1 MIKLDIETMVLP
13 PNIARQVDQWT
24 TKVQIAEGVKSST
37 NLSID
42 TGELDQLNSDI
53 GDTMAKLKNA
63 MLEEEEEVQPPTPPN
78 RIKVTPIKDEERKV
92 DVPLEDLFAK
102 PKKKQKQPKPPKE
115 KKPSIFAK
123 KPKHVQ
129 EEEDTIL
136 TPPEPKEKKPSLFS
150 KKSKP
155 KKEEEDTLLTP
166 KEKPKKAS
174 LFARKP
180 KLSSLDSAFDFP
192 EDIELEKVS
201 GEDYTSP
208 NEDDYDEGEE
218 EVSPTIL
225 NTVETMSSNYK
236 YAANSTGTI
245 QSTRGKKNQGGEE

>member
-53 GDTMAKLKNA
+53 GDTMTRLKNA
-63 MLEEEEEVQPPTPPN
+63 MIEGEEEAQTHTPPN
-78 RIKVTPIKDEERKV
+78 RIKVTPIKDDERKV

-102 PKKKQKQPKPPKE
+102 TKKKPKTPKE

-123 KPKHVQ
+123 KPKD
-129 EEEDTIL
+129 E

-174 LFARKP
+174 LFTRKP

-208 NEDDYDEGEE
+208 DEEDYDEGDE